1 MRRLIAPTSYVQG
14 PGVLTDS
21 NAFAALV
28 ADRALVLGGET
39 ALSMVVDDLRAGL
52 EAIDIS
58 IVAVEDSVDSC
69 TFTVID
75 SLADQVQRSDADLI
89 VGVGGG
95 VALDTAKAVAERTGT
110 ELAIVPTIASTDAP
124 CSSVAVVYDD
134 DGGFA
139 DYVHRRRNPE
149 LVCVDTAVI
158 ANSPTRFLRYGLG
171 DAFATRFEAETVA
184 STRRT
189 THAKGIPTDAALTLA
204 RSSFE
209 NIARYGPAAL
219 AAAERDAVTPA
230 LERIVETN
238 TLLSGVGFESGGL
251 AAAHAFGKGFS
262 RAGVKAPHGLLIAFS
277 TIAQLVLEDC
287 EADILEE
294 ALEVARSVDIN
305 NTLANLDA
313 EAKVVDVA
321 TAACSDDTTMANEPF
336 EVTPTAAADAL
347 RTADELLSTN

>member
-1 MRRLIAPTSYVQG
+1 MRRLIAPASYVQG
-14 PGVLTDS
+14 PGVLTDPD
-21 NAFAALV
+21 AFAALL

-39 ALSMVVDDLRAGL
+39 ALSMVMDDLRSGL

-58 IVAVEDSVDSC
+58 IIAVEEGVDSC

-75 SLADQVQRSDADLI
+75 ALAEQVQGSDVGLI

-95 VALDTAKAVAERTGT
+95 AALDTAKAVAKRTET

-139 DYVHRRRNPE
+139 GYVHRRRNPE

-189 THAKGIPTDAALTLA
+189 THAKGVPTDAALTLA

-209 NIARYGPAAL
+209 NIAHYGPAAL

-294 ALEVARSVDIN
+294 ALEVARSVGID

-313 EAKVVDVA
+313 EGKVVDVA

-336 EVTPTAAADAL
+336 EVIPTAAADAL

>member
-14 PGVLTDS
+14 PDVLTDPD
-21 NAFAALV
+21 AFAALL

-39 ALSMVVDDLRAGL
+39 ALSMVMDDLRSGL

-58 IVAVEDSVDSC
+58 IVTVEDGVDSC
-69 TFTVID
+69 TFTVIGT
-75 SLADQVQRSDADLI
+75 LAEQVQRSDVGLI

-95 VALDTAKAVAERTGT
+95 AALDTAKAVAERTGT

-139 DYVHRRRNPE
+139 GYVHRRRNPE

-158 ANSPTRFLRYGLG
+158 ANAPTRFLRYGLG

-189 THAKGIPTDAALTLA
+189 THAKGVPTDSALTLA

-262 RAGVKAPHGLLIAFS
+262 RAGAKAPHGLLIAFS
-277 TIAQLVLEDC
+277 TIAQLVLEDR

-294 ALEVARSVDIN
+294 ALEVARSVGID

-313 EAKVVDVA
+313 EGKVVDVA

-336 EVTPTAAADAL
+336 EITPTAAADAL